1 MRSGH
6 LRRAWLIATFGI
18 SLLFSINALVS
29 FSLSPSWHVPPQLD
43 AVQDFFEE
51 NFLGV
56 ESSKSPHS
64 TLFFVAGS
72 RGIAAFELNS
82 MQEDEVKQLLELL
95 ANPKCIK
102 VGVDLARLLDEI
114 SQHLPGELALE
125 SWVDLSEFLWANSIT
140 STRRRDLRD
149 LQMLKPPGLEA
160 EPPVAGAA
168 AAACRDLWPM
178 AQGLVALQGA
188 KDGWKTNR

>member
-6 LRRAWLIATFGI
+6 RCRAWLIATFGI

-56 ESSKSPHS
+56 ESSNSPHS

-82 MQEDEVKQLLELL
+82 MQEDEVKKLLELL

-114 SQHLPGELALE
+114 SQHLPGEHGELALE

-140 STRRRDLRD
+140 STRRDLRD
-149 LQMLKPPGLEA
+149 LQMLKPRLEA
-160 EPPVAGAA
+160 EPGAAGA

-178 AQGLVALQGA
+178 AQGLVALGA
-188 KDGWKTNR
+188 KDGWTNR

>member
-1 MRSGH
+1 MRSG
-6 LRRAWLIATFGI
+6 RQAWLTATFGI

-29 FSLSPSWHVPPQLD
+29 FSLSPSWHVPPHLD
-43 AVQDFFEE
+43 AVKDFFEE

-56 ESSKSPHS
+56 ESSKSLHS

-82 MQEDEVKQLLELL
+82 MQEDEVKKLLELL

-102 VGVDLARLLDEI
+102 VGVDLAKLLDEI
-114 SQHLPGELALE
+114 SQHLPGELDLE
-125 SWVDLSEFLWANSIT
+125 SWVDLSEFLWANSII
-140 STRRRDLRD
+140 STRRSDLRD
-149 LQMLKPPGLEA
+149 LQMLKPPGP
-160 EPPVAGAA
+160 PPVAGAA

-188 KDGWKTNR
+188 KDGWKNR